1 MCSSRQWCRQL
12 RHAEV
17 NSKIVGKTLKKWK
30 LRHKSISR
38 LKRFD
43 EYGPRY
49 LASHCRM
56 KRFRDWLTYRR
67 KAKQRK
73 KSRH

>member
-1 MCSSRQWCRQL
+1 M
-12 RHAEV
+12 

-56 KRFRDWLTYRR
+56 ERFRDWWTCRR

-73 KSRH
+73 KARH

>member
-1 MCSSRQWCRQL
+1 MCSSRHWCRHEL
-12 RHAEV
+12 RHGEV

-38 LKRFD
+38 LKRFG

-49 LASHCRM
+49 FASHCRM
-56 KRFRDWLTYRR
+56 KRWTCRR

-73 KSRH
+73 KSRS